1 MRGGM
6 RGWDEEERCE
16 TTVRENVMPRKT
28 VKYYI
33 STRPMV
39 NMREA
44 GIQYLRAHVSF
55 PTLSLPSPHPAP
67 PVESAI

>member
-1 MRGGM
+1 MREGM

-44 GIQYLRAHVSF
+44 GFNI
-55 PTLSLPSPHPAP
+55 
-67 PVESAI
+67 